1 MDEPKENPRSD
12 DDFLAEESES
22 GADDAALLPARLE
35 RYSGAHHRGLE
46 MSDYAHQ
53 KGFVKLAATMRSC
66 GDYLVFR
73 DYYTEGK
80 VRLHAA
86 QFCKKHILCPF
97 CAIRRGSKMVT
108 AYLERLSSIL
118 ADAPNLKAYLVTFTV
133 KNGSDLDER
142 FQHLSSSIQKLHKA
156 RHRLGSEEVTKA
168 VGAVWS
174 YEFKRGKNSGLWH
187 PHIHAIW
194 LCEEPPDQHKLR
206 NEWHHNTG
214 DSMIV
219 DVTPFHDQQDVI
231 GGFLE
236 VFKYAVKFG
245 DLPLDD
251 NWHAY
256 ETLLGKRLIASFGA
270 FRAVEIPE
278 SLLDEPL
285 DGLPFVEHF
294 FQFFRDLGYSLQPG
308 RLHSKIK

>member
-1 MDEPKENPRSD
+1 
-12 DDFLAEESES
+12 
-22 GADDAALLPARLE
+22 
-35 RYSGAHHRGLE
+35 

-73 DYYTEGK
+73 DYYTVGK

-108 AYLERLSSIL
+108 AYLERLASIL
-118 ADAPNLKAYLVTFTV
+118 ADAPNLKAYLVTATV
-133 KNGSDLDER
+133 KNGPDLGER
-142 FQHLSSSIQKLHKA
+142 FQHLSSSVQKLHKD
-156 RHRLGSEEVTKA
+156 RFRGRGREVTKA
-168 VGAVWS
+168 AGAVWS

-187 PHIHAIW
+187 PHMHSIW
-194 LCEEPPDQHKLR
+194 LCEDPPDQHKLR
-206 NEWHHNTG
+206 NEWHHITG

-245 DLPLDD
+245 DDLSLDD

-256 ETLLGKRLIASFGA
+256 ETLVGKRLIASFGA

-308 RLHSKIK
+308 RLRSKK